1 MRYSVTVTDGEKILL
16 SERFE
21 KSGKNVNKNEQNKWN
36 NQKKITSP

>member
-1 MRYSVTVTDGEKILL
+1 MRYSVTAGETILV

-36 NQKKITSP
+36 NQKQITSP